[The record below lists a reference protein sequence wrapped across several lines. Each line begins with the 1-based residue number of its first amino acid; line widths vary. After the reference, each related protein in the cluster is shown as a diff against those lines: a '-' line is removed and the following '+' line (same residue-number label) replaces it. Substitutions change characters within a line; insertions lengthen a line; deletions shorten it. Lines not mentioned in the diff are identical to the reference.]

1 LLRRVT
7 YQKNSV
13 SSPQSATLTSSTDHS
28 EAFSESNLPS
38 LATLAIITG
47 HAPLK
52 NQYFLTIA
60 KPTVKAVTRRL
71 HRTEFASN
79 AEQAR
84 LPGRNLWGGQE
95 LEPSTN
101 ALADA

>member
-1 LLRRVT
+1 MST
-7 YQKNSV
+7 YQKSSV
-13 SSPQSATLTSSTDHS
+13 NTPQSATLTSSTDHS
-28 EAFSESNLPS
+28 ETFSESNLPS

-47 HAPLK
+47 RSPLK

-60 KPTVKAVTRRL
+60 KPTVKAVARGL

-79 AEQAR
+79 DEQAL
-84 LPGRNLWGGQE
+84 LPGRNLWGGQD

-101 ALADA
+101 VLADA